1 MYRKYYND
9 LLDWK
14 DRGNRKPLVIRGARQ
29 VGKTYLV
36 RQFGREQFEHFIEI
50 NFDETPRKR
59 ELFQYESIDRIIEYI
74 SLDTGIPVIPG
85 RTLIFLDEIQRAP
98 EIFAKLRYF
107 FEKRKDIHI
116 ITAGSLLDFI
126 LAEHTFSM
134 PVGRIEYLYMGPM
147 DIIEFLTA
155 SGDNSLSDFL
165 RQFRMNDPVPA
176 VIHEKLLELTRTYMG
191 IGGMPS
197 AVREHVESGSLR
209 KCEMELSSILSTLR
223 DDFSKYGKKADPFRL
238 QLVLDKTPGLVGKK
252 VKYTEI
258 SRDEKSE
265 NLKES
270 LYFLELARLIYRVY
284 HSSGNAVP
292 LRAERK
298 ERNFKL
304 LFLDI
309 GLMMRSL
316 GLNLLSLKDENVIM
330 ANKGALAEQFIGQQ
344 WLYGGESYVPPELY
358 YWNREKTGATS
369 EVDYLFEV
377 NGRIVPAEIKSG
389 TAGSLKSLHVFASLK
404 KTATAIRFNTALPSI
419 STVEAA
425 IPGMEKHPYR
435 LLSLPLYMVSEARRL
450 IKECSD

>member
-1 MYRKYYND
+1 MYRKYYKD

-36 RQFGREQFEHFIEI
+36 RQFGREQFEHFLEI
-50 NFDETPRKR
+50 NFDETPQKR
-59 ELFQYESIDRIIEYI
+59 ELFQYNDIEVILRYV
-74 SLDTGIPVIPG
+74 SLDAGIPVTPG
-85 RTLIFLDEIQRAP
+85 KTLIFLDEIQRAP

-116 ITAGSLLDFI
+116 IAAGSLLDFV

-147 DIIEFLTA
+147 DFMEFLTA
-155 SGDNSLSDFL
+155 SENNSLFEFL
-165 RQFRMNDPVPA
+165 RQFRVKDPVPSA
-176 VIHEKLLELTRTYMG
+176 IHAKLLELTRTYMG

-197 AVREHVESGSLR
+197 AVREYHESDSLR
-209 KCEMELSSILSTLR
+209 KCEMELSSILNTLR
-223 DDFSKYGKKADPFRL
+223 DDFAKYGKKADPFRL

-258 SRDEKSE
+258 SRDEKSA

-284 HSSGNAVP
+284 HSSGNTVP

-298 ERNFKL
+298 ERDFKL

-309 GLMMRSL
+309 GLMMHSL
-316 GLNLLSLKDENVIM
+316 GLNLLSLIDENVIM

-344 WLYGGESYVPPELY
+344 WLYGKESYIPPELY
-358 YWNREKTGATS
+358 YWNREKTGTSS
-369 EVDYLFEV
+369 EVDYLVEAH
-377 NGRIVPAEIKSG
+377 GRIVPAEIKSG
-389 TAGSLKSLHVFASLK
+389 TTGSLKSLHVFASLK
-404 KTATAIRFNTALPSI
+404 NTGTALRFNTALPSI
-419 STVEAA
+419 STVKAE
-425 IPGMEKHPYR
+425 IPGMEKHTYS
-435 LLSLPLYMVSEARRL
+435 LLSLPLYMVSEAHRL
-450 IKECSD
+450 IEECSD